1 MVIYPILALCSF
13 FTHYKEGIEMEHWA
27 KMGENFTELVV
38 DFLSNSTYNKLLPK
52 CKLLYYC

>member
-1 MVIYPILALCSF
+1 
-13 FTHYKEGIEMEHWA
+13 MEHWA

-38 DFLSNSTYNKLLPK
+38 DFLSNSKYNKLLPK